1 MKRAKRMMI
10 LVAILV
16 VACIATFALSHYEQT
31 QEQIQNS
38 DAILLE
44 IPASSVTALSWEYS
58 TGDGLA
64 FDKTEEGWKY
74 QEDEAFPVSEEKVND
89 ILSHFEAFGV
99 SFIIEN
105 VTDYSQY
112 GLDEPECT
120 LHLSTG
126 ETSYDI
132 KLGDFSKM
140 DQQRYIDIGDG
151 SVYLV
156 SEDPMDY
163 VDSALSS
170 MILHDNTPELETV
183 TDISFTGAEN
193 YTIVRNDEGTGSYN
207 SEDIYLTEQ
216 NGSTVPLD
224 TASVQTYLSTVASLG
239 LVNYVTYNATEEDL
253 QTYGLDEPELSVTI
267 RYSYTDENE
276 ETMEDTFVLHISENP
291 QERAAAEES
300 ETETTVTKYVRIGDS
315 QIIYTIDS
323 TDYAILRAAAY
334 DDLRHEEVFWADF
347 DTVIQI
353 DVSLEGETHIL
364 TSAVNDEE
372 ETVWHYGET
381 ELEIGNLQTA
391 LEALNADGFTGEPPT
406 GVQEI
411 SLTIHLD
418 NENFPETR
426 IELYRY
432 DGSFCIAVVDG
443 EPVSMVSRSGVMDLV
458 EAVQAIVLN

>member
-1 MKRAKRMMI
+1 MKRAKRMMV
-10 LVAILV
+10 LVAVLV
-16 VACIATFALSHYEQT
+16 IVCIATFALSHYEQT
-31 QEQIQNS
+31 QEEIQNS
-38 DAILLE
+38 DAIILE
-44 IPASSVTALSWEYS
+44 IPADSVTSLSWEYS

-74 QEDEAFPVSEEKVND
+74 QEDEAFPVSEDKVSD

-120 LHLSTG
+120 IHLSTG

-163 VDSALSS
+163 VYSALSS
-170 MILHDNTPELETV
+170 MILHDDTPGFETV
-183 TDISFTGAEN
+183 TDITFEGAEN

-207 SEDIYLTEQ
+207 SEDIYFTEQ
-216 NGSTVPLD
+216 NGSAVPLD
-224 TASVQTYLSTVASLG
+224 TASIQTYLNTVTSLG
-239 LVNYVTYNATEEDL
+239 LLNYVTYNATEEEL
-253 QTYGLDEPELSVTI
+253 ETYGLDEPELSI
-267 RYSYTDENE
+267 SIHYSYTGENE
-276 ETMEDTFVLHISENP
+276 ETVSDTFLLHISENP

-300 ETETTVTKYVRIGDS
+300 ETETTVTKYARVGDS
-315 QIIYTIDS
+315 QIVYTIDS
-323 TDYAILRAAAY
+323 TDYAILRAAGY

-347 DTVIQI
+347 STVTQI
-353 DVSLEGETHIL
+353 DVTLEGETHTL
-364 TSAVNDEE
+364 TSSVNDEE
-372 ETVWHYGET
+372 ETVWLYGET
-381 ELEIGNLQTA
+381 ELEIGDLQTA
-391 LEALNADGFTGEPPT
+391 LEALTADSFTSETPT

-418 NENFPETR
+418 NASFPEVQ

-432 DGSFCIAVVDG
+432 DGSSCVAVVDG
-443 EPVSMVSRSGVMDLV
+443 EPVSMVPRSDVMDLV